1 MRNSLLHILRDCPSM
16 SNLWIVL
23 PDCIPNNFFQ
33 SSSPDP
39 DFARD
44 FLQSTV
50 LSISRLLVSIVYF
63 DHLAELEKKKRLRV
77 LQCQDG
83 CSPPAKFG
91 SMGSCIRDHKGQYIL
106 SFTKKLGIV
115 IVLNDELWSI
125 SEGLHLAWDR
135 GYRRV
140 IIQSDNAE
148 CITIKLLSPPSAN
161 NPFSTVKPIASLYAQ
176 D

>member
-1 MRNSLLHILRDCPSM
+1 MSRWMFTPCKVFSGLRHVSSNSPTMVELITWHPPIIG
-16 SNLWIVL
+16 WV
-23 PDCIPNNFFQ
+23 CINTDAAVSLN
-33 SSSPDP
+33 
-39 DFARD
+39 
-44 FLQSTV
+44 
-50 LSISRLLVSIVYF
+50 SR
-63 DHLAELEKKKRLRV
+63 
-77 LQCQDG
+77 
-83 CSPPAKFG
+83 FG